1 MIYTKKLG
9 PFLDIN
15 DYLIVRLTSCN
26 LCIYALSSLSS
37 FQEISGMG
45 ICMYK
50 YSRLCPFIINN
61 KSETVNSEHDAIIHF
76 VYADAKS
83 REDRKSN

>member
-9 PFLDIN
+9 PFLGIN
-15 DYLIVRLTSCN
+15 DYLIVNLTSCN

-45 ICMYK
+45 TYTCI
-50 YSRLCPFIINN
+50 SRFRLCPFIINN
-61 KSETVNSEHDAIIHF
+61 KSETVNSEHDTIIHF

-83 REDRKSN
+83 REEKQI

>member
-1 MIYTKKLG
+1 MPL
-9 PFLDIN
+9 
-15 DYLIVRLTSCN
+15 YL
-26 LCIYALSSLSS
+26 
-37 FQEISGMG
+37 
-45 ICMYK
+45 
-50 YSRLCPFIINN
+50 NN

>member
-1 MIYTKKLG
+1 MHCHHSLHFKRSVEWEYA
-9 PFLDIN
+9 
-15 DYLIVRLTSCN
+15 
-26 LCIYALSSLSS
+26 CISR
-37 FQEISGMG
+37 F
-45 ICMYK
+45 
-50 YSRLCPFIINN
+50 RLCPFIINN